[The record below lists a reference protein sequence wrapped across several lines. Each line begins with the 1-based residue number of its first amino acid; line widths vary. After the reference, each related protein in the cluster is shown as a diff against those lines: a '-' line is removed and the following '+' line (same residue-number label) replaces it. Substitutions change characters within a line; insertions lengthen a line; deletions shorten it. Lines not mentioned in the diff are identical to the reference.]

1 MGLQVGHNL
10 ATKSPPPPPPQ
21 VVLLSG
27 IQFLQLQMERT
38 LDLASQ
44 VENVM

>member
-10 ATKSPPPPPPQ
+10 ATKSPPPPQ

-27 IQFLQLQMERT
+27 IQFLQLHMELT

-44 VENVM
+44 VVKVM